1 MRIVPLLLLLFS
13 LLYAEHDEH
22 REHHFPMDIGY
33 LELTD
38 AQHGQVER
46 IVHDYREARHRYSRH
61 KKELRESFETLFTA
75 GTFDRERF
83 LAMKSELSEEASAAQ
98 AAFFADI
105 HKVLT
110 PEQRRRFAR
119 YMQEWEVE

>member
-33 LELTD
+33 LDLTE
-38 AQHGQVER
+38 AQHVRVER
-46 IVHDYREARHRYSRH
+46 IVHEYREARHRYSRH
-61 KKELRESFETLFTA
+61 KKELREAFETLFAA

-83 LAMKSELSEEASAAQ
+83 RTMKSQLHEEASAAQ

-105 HKVLT
+105 HQVLT
-110 PEQRRRFAR
+110 PEQRRRFVR
-119 YMQEWEVE
+119 YMEEWEVE

>member
-33 LELTD
+33 LDLTRE
-38 AQHGQVER
+38 QHAKVEQ

-61 KKELRESFETLFTA
+61 KKELHEAFGHLFA
-75 GTFDRERF
+75 AETFDREHF
-83 LAMKSELSEEASAAQ
+83 LAMKSQLHTEASAAQ
-98 AAFFADI
+98 AAFLADL
-105 HKVLT
+105 HRVLT
-110 PEQRRRFAR
+110 PEQRRRFVR
-119 YMQEWEVE
+119 YMEEWEVE